1 MLERII
7 IVVALS
13 LMIAGTAV
21 GQIETPN
28 PKDDPK
34 KPVPNLIE
42 PDRYRLQPNDVLEVQ
57 YRLTPE
63 HNETVTVQP
72 DGFVNLPLIGD
83 LKIGDLT
90 LEQIKKVIFEKVS
103 VRLKDPEITL
113 KLKEFEKPYFVISG
127 HVRQPGRYD
136 FRGKTH
142 VSEAIAIAG
151 GFTEYSYRSQ
161 VLIFR
166 KLNSEWSQVIE
177 VNLNEDSHKKKKL
190 VEDISLKPGDMV
202 FIPENKVLKIERI
215 VRNIAPFNPFG
226 IFGNLRR

>member
-7 IVVALS
+7 ILVSLC
-13 LMIAGTAV
+13 LMIAVTAV

-28 PKDDPK
+28 SKEDPGK
-34 KPVPNLIE
+34 SVPSLTE
-42 PDRYRLQPNDVLEVQ
+42 PDRYRLQPNDVLEVH

-83 LKIGDLT
+83 LKIGGLT
-90 LEQIKKVIFEKVS
+90 LEQTKKAIIEKVS

-127 HVRQPGRYD
+127 QVKQPGRYD

-142 VSEAIAIAG
+142 VTEAIAIAG

-166 KLNSEWSQVIE
+166 KINSEWSQVIE
-177 VNLNEDSHKKKKL
+177 IKLGEDSYKIKKL
-190 VEDISLKPGDMV
+190 VEDIALKPGDMV
-202 FIPENKVLKIERI
+202 FIPESKLLKVERI
-215 VRNIAPFNPFG
+215 VKNVAPFNPFG
-226 IFGNLRR
+226 FIRR